1 MSEQRRVLVTG
12 GSGLIG
18 SHVVDALVADG
29 TTRVVVIDRHP
40 DEASLAAAL
49 ASGQVELEPCD
60 LRNEARLQRLLEGV
74 DGVVHL
80 AALLTLESREV
91 PREALE
97 VNVVA
102 SHALLEGAVREK
114 IPHFVFGSSVG
125 VYGPQSPDVAVDED
139 ASINARTLYGAAKY
153 AIELYCRAFHD
164 MYGLPYFAVRFGTIY
179 GPRQHRRG
187 FFPRVLY
194 DVLEAVDEGRVPR
207 VEGSRDEL
215 HDFLYVGDA
224 ARAALLALQDT
235 SGEGVANVVSGHP
248 VTLAEVVDTLLE
260 VYGADVEVEWVAR
273 EDTAMSVRRRFDRSR
288 AASLLGFEPQTTL
301 AGGLQA
307 FVDWRATRQPDEQ
320 GSE

>member
-18 SHVVDALVADG
+18 SHVVDALVADES
-29 TTRVVVIDRHP
+29 THVVVVDRHP

-49 ASGQVELEPCD
+49 ASGRVELEPCD
-60 LRNEARLQRLLEGV
+60 LRNEARLQQLLEGV
-74 DGVVHL
+74 DGVIHL

-114 IPHFVFGSSVG
+114 VPHFVFGSSVG

-194 DVLEAVDEGRVPR
+194 DVLEAVDQGRTPR
-207 VEGSRDEL
+207 VEGSPEEV
-215 HDFLYVGDA
+215 HDFTYVGDA
-224 ARAALLALQDT
+224 ARATLLALEDT
-235 SGEGVANVVSGHP
+235 SGEGVANIVSGQP
-248 VTLAEVVDTLLE
+248 ITLRHVVDTLLE

-273 EDTAMSVRRRFDRSR
+273 DDAAMSAKRRFDRAR
-288 AASLLGFEPQTTL
+288 ATRLLGYEPQTTL
-301 AGGLQA
+301 AEGLRA
-307 FVDWRATRQPDEQ
+307 FVDWRATLEPDE
-320 GSE
+320 